1 AINQR
6 SEAQRQELSEKRR
19 EAMKVYVG
27 VCCVFHT
34 CIQLGIHC
42 TMEMADRCDAWRLPL
57 FQRLRDKYS
66 LWSAITKG
74 CRVQL
79 RDNAS
84 GKYSAR
90 GWRILTSHKRLSEQL
105 DLLCRCDKA
114 YKHAPTPGVGPST
127 KAPYT
132 QDFTQRIAE
141 TMCQELSLAAVMKE
155 SLGESELPE
164 SFGEGETCTCGE
176 SKLHDFHLTC
186 SNCVSDRESLGMV
199 VDEAPRPEALEVQ
212 APSTPDHQSLYSQSQ
227 KQQVEAIATQ
237 LLKDKRFRIQDAEQL
252 LQTVADMKFGQQ
264 RSMARNESSRYQTF
278 GMYSHGNH
286 YGITSKTT
294 ILPQVTKYMN
304 QWLREHLPKNA
315 HWSSF
320 VVSRNARLPVHRD
333 NHNDPTH
340 SNYLL
345 GVGSYEGG
353 ELWVET
359 PPGYEGLD
367 ACAQVSSDGKRLMGR
382 KIPTLGQCMA
392 RNVPLEGN
400 QAPVD
405 MLWEDPQGEIERLGS
420 LFTCGVPR
428 RGNKEPG
435 DLDEMVVEESGGA
448 RASSS
453 RTRTE
458 APTGSGFQVAE
469 AWWASVPE
477 QEWEP
482 SQAAFWQSSDAAVA
496 VEIELPGNQHGFM
509 KTLKNLP
516 SYFVGALKRKA
527 VEVSERKLN
536 EDQKAQFRAAK
547 TVEVRNFIAAKA
559 FETLPEGL
567 RPSKEQAIHM
577 RWILTWKPVD
587 GGGQKAKARAVL
599 LGYQD
604 PKYEHRATT
613 APVMTRQT
621 RQMQLQLTTMR
632 KWQLQKGDVSGAFLQ
647 GREYPDELF
656 CVPCPEIC
664 QAMGLAEGTVTR
676 LRRACYG
683 LVDAPLEWYRTVD
696 SFLQELGLVRTQA
709 DACAWVWRPNGQLRG
724 MVSGHVDDFLFS
736 GGPQDQGWQDI
747 LNKIRLQF
755 KWGDWEQD
763 RFVQCGVQV
772 ERTAEG
778 FSLSQ
783 PQYLEGIKE
792 IPLSSSRRKDR
803 EASTTEREKT
813 QLRALLGAISWHA
826 QQVGPHLSA
835 EVSLLLS
842 DTTEST
848 VDTIIKANQ
857 LAYHARNRKDHKMLV
872 HAFAEDEPVALF
884 GWVDAANENRRDGGS
899 TQGIFIGLGPASM
912 LSGELGKVTA
922 IAWHSNRIDRICRSP
937 GAAEAQAAVNGED
950 ALYFAR
956 FQWGELVHGQV
967 DTRRPNDTV
976 TKVLVIKGKEK
987 KTNIELL
994 ALKEAQR
1001 NHGVIIRW
1009 VHSEAQ
1015 LANSLTKH
1023 NSQEMELY
1031 YRMQHTWRIV
1041 EDEQMMS
1048 ARRRKTAGLAP
1059 LGNGNTEGS

>member
-1 AINQR
+1 
-6 SEAQRQELSEKRR
+6 
-19 EAMKVYVG
+19 M
-27 VCCVFHT
+27 
-34 CIQLGIHC
+34 
-42 TMEMADRCDAWRLPL
+42 
-57 FQRLRDKYS
+57 
-66 LWSAITKG
+66 
-74 CRVQL
+74 
-79 RDNAS
+79 
-84 GKYSAR
+84 
-90 GWRILTSHKRLSEQL
+90 
-105 DLLCRCDKA
+105 
-114 YKHAPTPGVGPST
+114 
-127 KAPYT
+127 
-132 QDFTQRIAE
+132 
-141 TMCQELSLAAVMKE
+141 
-155 SLGESELPE
+155 
-164 SFGEGETCTCGE
+164 
-176 SKLHDFHLTC
+176 
-186 SNCVSDRESLGMV
+186 
-199 VDEAPRPEALEVQ
+199 
-212 APSTPDHQSLYSQSQ
+212 
-227 KQQVEAIATQ
+227 
-237 LLKDKRFRIQDAEQL
+237 QDAEPL
-252 LQTVADMKFGQQ
+252 LQAVADMKFGQQ
-264 RSMARNESSRYQTF
+264 RSMSRDVSSSYQTF

-294 ILPQVTKYMN
+294 ILPQVTKYLN
-304 QWLREHLPKNA
+304 QWVCRHLPPGA
-315 HWSSF
+315 RWSSF
-320 VVSRNARLPVHRD
+320 VVSKNARLPVHRD
-333 NHNDPTH
+333 NHNDSSH

-345 GVGSYEGG
+345 GVGNYEGG
-353 ELWVET
+353 ELWVEA
-359 PPGYEGLD
+359 PPGYEGRD
-367 ACAQVSSDGKRLMGR
+367 ACAQVSMEGKRLWGR
-382 KIPTLGQCMA
+382 KIPTLGQCVEFSPQEALAITIMTFNH
-392 RNVPLEGN
+392 RDLVRGEPLREKSYWSKRA
-400 QAPVD
+400 APA
-405 MLWEDPQGEIERLGS
+405 DP
-420 LFTCGVPR
+420 
-428 RGNKEPG
+428 EPG
-435 DLDEMVVEESGGA
+435 EADEMTLEEQGGMVGISA
-448 RASSS
+448 R
-453 RTRTE
+453 T
-458 APTGSGFQVAE
+458 
-469 AWWASVPE
+469 
-477 QEWEP
+477 
-482 SQAAFWQSSDAAVA
+482 
-496 VEIELPGNQHGFM
+496 GNQHGFM

-536 EDQKAQFRAAK
+536 EEQKAQFRAAK

-621 RQMQLQLTTMR
+621 RQMQLQLTAMR

-696 SFLQELGLVRTQA
+696 SFLQDLGLERTQA
-709 DACAWVWRPNGQLRG
+709 DACAWVWRPEGRLRG
-724 MVSGHVDDFLFS
+724 MISGHVDDFLFS
-736 GGPQDQGWQDI
+736 GGSGDRGWQAI
-747 LNKIRLQF
+747 LDKIKQQF

-772 ERTAEG
+772 EKTPEG

-783 PQYLEGIKE
+783 PQYLEGVKE
-792 IPLSSSRRKDR
+792 IPLPASRRKERD
-803 EASTTEREKT
+803 APTTEREKT

-842 DTTEST
+842 DISEST
-848 VDTIIKANQ
+848 VETIIKANQ
-857 LAYHARNRKDHKMLV
+857 LAYHARTRKDHKMLV

-912 LSGELGKVTA
+912 LSGELGKVTP
-922 IAWHSNRIDRICRSP
+922 IAWHSNRIDRVCRSP

-967 DTRRPNDTV
+967 NVRRPNETV
-976 TKVLVIKGKEK
+976 TKVTGCLVTDSRNVYDKLVTEVLVIKGKEK

-994 ALKEAQR
+994 ALKEAQK

-1015 LANSLTKH
+1015 LANALTKH
-1023 NSQEMELY
+1023 SSQKMELY

-1041 EDEQMMS
+1041 EDDQMMS

-1059 LGNGNTEGS
+1059 LGNGKKVKRGINEHGGDSQLEGLQLDLRFRREADRLGAPSPLPGCAVALTTEQEEGGREQAEDLRAAFSLLDHDRLGELGALQARDFLICAGWCLPEDVLDDALAAVLSKSSLPADARFTFAQLLAALRLAEALLGVSTEDGLDMGRLQEVVCEGKHPALSLQELGDVLEAVGIYDEELRIGIEHIDAIWVVV

>member
-1 AINQR
+1 
-6 SEAQRQELSEKRR
+6 
-19 EAMKVYVG
+19 
-27 VCCVFHT
+27 
-34 CIQLGIHC
+34 
-42 TMEMADRCDAWRLPL
+42 
-57 FQRLRDKYS
+57 
-66 LWSAITKG
+66 
-74 CRVQL
+74 
-79 RDNAS
+79 
-84 GKYSAR
+84 
-90 GWRILTSHKRLSEQL
+90 
-105 DLLCRCDKA
+105 
-114 YKHAPTPGVGPST
+114 
-127 KAPYT
+127 
-132 QDFTQRIAE
+132 
-141 TMCQELSLAAVMKE
+141 
-155 SLGESELPE
+155 
-164 SFGEGETCTCGE
+164 
-176 SKLHDFHLTC
+176 
-186 SNCVSDRESLGMV
+186 
-199 VDEAPRPEALEVQ
+199 
-212 APSTPDHQSLYSQSQ
+212 
-227 KQQVEAIATQ
+227 
-237 LLKDKRFRIQDAEQL
+237 
-252 LQTVADMKFGQQ
+252 
-264 RSMARNESSRYQTF
+264 
-278 GMYSHGNH
+278 
-286 YGITSKTT
+286 
-294 ILPQVTKYMN
+294 
-304 QWLREHLPKNA
+304 
-315 HWSSF
+315 
-320 VVSRNARLPVHRD
+320 
-333 NHNDPTH
+333 
-340 SNYLL
+340 
-345 GVGSYEGG
+345 
-353 ELWVET
+353 
-359 PPGYEGLD
+359 
-367 ACAQVSSDGKRLMGR
+367 
-382 KIPTLGQCMA
+382 
-392 RNVPLEGN
+392 
-400 QAPVD
+400 
-405 MLWEDPQGEIERLGS
+405 
-420 LFTCGVPR
+420 
-428 RGNKEPG
+428 
-435 DLDEMVVEESGGA
+435 MVVEESGGA

-976 TKVLVIKGKEK
+976 TKVPGCLVTDSRNVYDKLITEVLVIKGKEK